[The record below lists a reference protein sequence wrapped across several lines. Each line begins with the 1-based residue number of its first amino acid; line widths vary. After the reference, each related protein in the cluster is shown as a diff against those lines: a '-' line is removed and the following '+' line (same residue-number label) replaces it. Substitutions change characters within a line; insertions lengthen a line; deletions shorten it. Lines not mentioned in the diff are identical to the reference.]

1 MKTTRGWRERSQ
13 TNRLIG
19 HVVGFMHEHER
30 HDARQWTK
38 FDCRALNRFEETK
51 QRNTSIESSAE
62 PAFTQDM
69 SLDSKM
75 DLV

>member
-1 MKTTRGWRERSQ
+1 
-13 TNRLIG
+13 
-19 HVVGFMHEHER
+19 MHEHER
-30 HDARQWTK
+30 HDARQWTR

-51 QRNTSIESSAE
+51 QRIMSIESSAE